1 MQTLAASARL
11 WANLVEAAVH
21 IAVELKNA
29 APGLMAAVSPK
40 YLMLQVPPMAGS
52 TESEMLPPIREP
64 IPESG
69 ATCGDCRSV

>member
-29 APGLMAAVSPK
+29 APGLMAAVSPN
-40 YLMLQVPPMAGS
+40 LPNQLR
-52 TESEMLPPIREP
+52 TELNVKP
-64 IPESG
+64 
-69 ATCGDCRSV
+69 CLDY